1 MMLVHQIRRGGC
13 SVSSVTARRN
23 NSDLGAVDMT
33 VVKRP
38 AAPRMTVVGAGS
50 REATSWRQAL
60 ADGTAT
66 IAVGSTVAGG
76 FLIEAGK
83 SVMTGETADLGWFVL
98 GCALGLAGIWLGWWQ
113 RQRSRRGLQIGV
125 VVTATDTRRDG
136 ASGNRHDQQA
146 EDYSLS
152 TCSLTLK
159 TSVELTDVG
168 HDAKALIEDLADE
181 TLTTITIAERLSPG
195 AARINLIPT
204 MPLHVAFYF
213 GARMRQTH
221 AREIVVH
228 AMRQGGDPPYFP
240 ATSLRVMESAVRPLI
255 VDPLEAVAVKP
266 DDTRHAA

>member
-1 MMLVHQIRRGGC
+1 
-13 SVSSVTARRN
+13 
-23 NSDLGAVDMT
+23 
-33 VVKRP
+33 
-38 AAPRMTVVGAGS
+38 
-50 REATSWRQAL
+50 
-60 ADGTAT
+60 
-66 IAVGSTVAGG
+66 
-76 FLIEAGK
+76 
-83 SVMTGETADLGWFVL
+83 
-98 GCALGLAGIWLGWWQ
+98 
-113 RQRSRRGLQIGV
+113 
-125 VVTATDTRRDG
+125 
-136 ASGNRHDQQA
+136 
-146 EDYSLS
+146 
-152 TCSLTLK
+152 LK

-266 DDTRHAA
+266 DDTRHAALLACRSSIVSMVAGCGSLIHAFWGSAGGTGLRRNRSGWAA